1 MDIRKHL
8 KSLSDDEL
16 LVRLSDVS
24 KQSRRA
30 ESVLVAHI
38 AEVHARRLFAREALP
53 SMFRYCID
61 VLNLSEAEAYRRIG
75 AARLSRKCPVL
86 LTMLE
91 DGRIHLCGIAVLAKH
106 LTEAN
111 YENVLARATHK
122 SKRELVAELA
132 PKQDVPPTVRKR
144 PQRKAQSKPPTSSGE
159 ASADNA
165 ERPEPPPAPEP
176 SVAQEKRAKVD
187 PLSPARY
194 KVEFTASAE
203 LRDKLER
210 LEALMPGSDLAA
222 IIDAAVSE
230 KLERLE
236 AKRFGKTSRPRKNAE
251 DADTSPGVRGIPAP
265 VKRIVWARDRGQCTY
280 VGVNGRRCPERHQ
293 LEFHHDEPFALGGD
307 RSAENTRL
315 LCKAHNLYIAEMD
328 YGKEKMDSYRRGAD
342 RVREP
347 APSFQLCPDTV
358 PVDDSP
364 PHRVAV

>member
-38 AEVHARRLFAREALP
+38 DEVDARRLFAREALP

-144 PQRKAQSKPPTSSGE
+144 PQRKAQSKPPTSSCE

-176 SVAQEKRAKVD
+176 SVAQEK
-187 PLSPARY
+187 
-194 KVEFTASAE
+194 T
-203 LRDKLER
+203 
-210 LEALMPGSDLAA
+210 
-222 IIDAAVSE
+222 
-230 KLERLE
+230 
-236 AKRFGKTSRPRKNAE
+236 
-251 DADTSPGVRGIPAP
+251 
-265 VKRIVWARDRGQCTY
+265 GQ
-280 VGVNGRRCPERHQ
+280 G
-293 LEFHHDEPFALGGD
+293 
-307 RSAENTRL
+307 RSAV
-315 LCKAHNLYIAEMD
+315 A
-328 YGKEKMDSYRRGAD
+328 GALQS
-342 RVREP
+342 RV
-347 APSFQLCPDTV
+347 
-358 PVDDSP
+358 
-364 PHRVAV
+364 HR

>member
-1 MDIRKHL
+1 
-8 KSLSDDEL
+8 
-16 LVRLSDVS
+16 
-24 KQSRRA
+24 
-30 ESVLVAHI
+30 
-38 AEVHARRLFAREALP
+38 
-53 SMFRYCID
+53 MFRYCID

-75 AARLSRKCPVL
+75 AARLSRKYPVL

-122 SKRELVAELA
+122 SKRELEELVAELA
-132 PKQDVPPTVRKR
+132 PKPDVPPTVRKR
-144 PQRKAQSKPPTSSGE
+144 PQRKAQSKPPTSSSE

-176 SVAQEKRAKVD
+176 PVAQEKRAKVE

-236 AKRFGKTSRPRKNAE
+236 AKRFGKTSRPRRNAE
-251 DADTSPGVRGIPAP
+251 DADTLPGVRGISAP
-265 VKRIVWARDRGQCTY
+265 VKRIVWATRSWSMYLCRCQRQTMSRAPSARVPSRRALCARRRPQRGKYQTPVQGTQSLHCRDGLREGKD
-280 VGVNGRRCPERHQ
+280 GLLPER
-293 LEFHHDEPFALGGD
+293 
-307 RSAENTRL
+307 
-315 LCKAHNLYIAEMD
+315 
-328 YGKEKMDSYRRGAD
+328 RRPGA
-342 RVREP
+342 
-347 APSFQLCPDTV
+347 
-358 PVDDSP
+358 
-364 PHRVAV
+364 